1 LTRLNHKKIF
11 LRSPLVNAASKGR
24 QDLVQT
30 LVQTFGYKVDDIEEL
45 TGLNALGAA
54 VHSGDKVLFELFVV
68 NN

>member
-1 LTRLNHKKIF
+1 MNNLNHKKNF
-11 LRSPLVNAASKGR
+11 LRSPLVYAASKGR

-30 LVQTFGYKVDDIEEL
+30 LVQTFGYEIDAIEEL